1 MKFINSALL
10 LCFLAMM
17 PVQAMAQGHSVFC
30 GQADST
36 AASQECLKRH
46 LDSAQKRLN
55 KVYQELGSALEGEKL
70 GELKELQSTWLNYR
84 DAECMWESE
93 RSVTPSL
100 KRINELSCMARVT
113 DDRADLLTVIYG
125 DGTDGVSQ
133 REYGSFP
140 RWMNALAKD
149 HSDIYWHY
157 GGRTDSDLNCDGEN
171 EYVMRGVRMSAL
183 KMDKA
188 KTDRADG
195 EEDAGAGDQPVN
207 LIYESNMVLAI
218 AQNPPT
224 GRPTAKIIE
233 FPVQTGGTGHTVC
246 SDNVSFQFG
255 ERPAPKAVLEEEG
268 GQPQEPACRRFLQ
281 LNQKGCDP
289 KIISWTGK
297 EFALEVEQAPE
308 ENKKETE

>member
-1 MKFINSALL
+1 MKFIKSALL
-10 LCFLAMM
+10 LFVLSVM
-17 PVQAMAQGHSVFC
+17 PTQAIAQGHSAFC

-55 KVYQELGSALEGEKL
+55 KVYKELGGKL
-70 GELKELQSTWLNYR
+70 DADKLTELKELQSTWLNYR

-93 RSVTPSL
+93 NSVTPSL
-100 KRINELSCMARVT
+100 KRVNELSCMARLT

-125 DGTDGVSQ
+125 DGTDSVSQ

-157 GGRTDSDLNCDGEN
+157 GGRTNMDLNCDGED
-171 EYVMRGVRMSAL
+171 EYVMRGVRVSAL
-183 KMDKA
+183 KMDKS
-188 KTDRADG
+188 KTDPKPDADG
-195 EEDAGAGDQPVN
+195 KEVEAAPVN
-207 LIYESNMVLAI
+207 LIYEAKTVI
-218 AQNPPT
+218 AVTQSPPT
-224 GRPTAKIIE
+224 GRPNAKIFE
-233 FPVQTGGTGHTVC
+233 FPVQAEDSADAAC
-246 SDNVSFQFG
+246 SENISFQFG
-255 ERPAPKAVLEEEG
+255 EKPEVAAAAPEEG
-268 GQPQEPACRRFLQ
+268 EVPQEQACRAYLQ
-281 LNQKGCDP
+281 LNQKGCAP